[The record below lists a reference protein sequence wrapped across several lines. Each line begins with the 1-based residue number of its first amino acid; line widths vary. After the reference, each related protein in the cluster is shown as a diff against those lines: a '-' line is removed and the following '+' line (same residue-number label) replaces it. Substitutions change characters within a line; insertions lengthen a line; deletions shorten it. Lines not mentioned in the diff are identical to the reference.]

1 MEDWFDEIDKEQEE
15 FDKGFAR
22 FIPDRESLDQ
32 MANLFPNDLYFGFF
46 CKVLYP
52 MAFAGLHMRIRQ
64 ILEVNSPYVKSIVE
78 KTNVKDYS
86 TFKAFSFLKKF
97 WKSDAVLVHTKQ
109 EAFIQ
114 LRKSVETND
123 EYLFKIILDGL
134 DSDERNV
141 ILSLSKY
148 LDHIISL
155 YLLDKVIK
163 DRNYEP
169 RFVQLLCKETG
180 DNLPAEQT
188 DESKEDYH
196 RRLNA
201 ITLFCHF
208 QDYKYL
214 NDCERNHFES
224 VFGSTESQYGYVL
237 ERCFA
242 DILTTIKGYV
252 KGTEFEQEVNSII
265 PNEATLNEACEAVI
279 EFFKQFKIIN
289 KTVTTSDGQQRMN
302 NQTVIP
308 SKPSTFTIED
318 THPNIFGSGDEDRKY
333 IRGLKT
339 EYKDP
344 LWIENF
350 INWLAQSKQIANDTE
365 TKLLLS
371 TRLLGRDMTGGNL
384 FEENGEPRKIEWLGK
399 VNNLFYMVKTMFNNN
414 NKVTPTQL
422 FFSCKNDTK
431 GLLAGKNHSQC
442 SKDAEKEFKDMIDE
456 K

>member
-15 FDKGFAR
+15 FDKGFVR

-86 TFKAFSFLKKF
+86 SFKAFSFLKKF

-109 EAFIQ
+109 ESFIQ

-155 YLLDKVIK
+155 YSLDKVIK

-169 RFVQLLCKETG
+169 RFVQLLYKETG
-180 DNLPAEQT
+180 DNLPEEQT

-201 ITLFCHF
+201 ITLFRHF
-208 QDYKYL
+208 QDYKHL
-214 NDCERNHFES
+214 NDCERNLFES
-224 VFGSTESQYGYVL
+224 VLGSTEEKYEFAIES
-237 ERCFA
+237 CFA
-242 DILTTIKGYV
+242 DIVTTIKNRV
-252 KGTEFEQEVNSII
+252 KGTEFEDEVNSII
-265 PNEATLNEACEAVI
+265 PDVATLDEAFEAI
-279 EFFKQFKIIN
+279 LEFFKRFKFVDNTISTEESSKQTN
-289 KTVTTSDGQQRMN
+289 RPATTE
-302 NQTVIP
+302 
-308 SKPSTFTIED
+308 KPSTFTID
-318 THPNIFGSGDEDRKY
+318 ATNPNLYGSGNENYKY
-333 IRGLKT
+333 IRGLRT

-384 FEENGEPRKIEWLGK
+384 FDENGEPRKIEWLGK
-399 VNNLFYMVKTMFNNN
+399 VNNLFYMIKYMFDNN

-442 SKDAEKEFKDMIDE
+442 SKDAEKEFKEMIDE